1 MARFGLTDAHMQM
14 YGKITLPYMLF
25 VTGPYLL
32 TSFTGNIN
40 NFNVIFLL
48 SGGKPMGLAGNAGNT
63 DLLITWLYRM
73 TVTDTNY
80 KLAAVMGIM
89 VFVVL
94 AVINLVVYNLIPSVK
109 NEEDFQ

>member
-1 MARFGLTDAHMQM
+1 
-14 YGKITLPYMLF
+14 
-25 VTGPYLL
+25 
-32 TSFTGNIN
+32 
-40 NFNVIFLL
+40 
-48 SGGKPMGLAGNAGNT
+48 MGLAGNAGYT

-80 KLAAVMGIM
+80 KIAAVIGIM

>member
-1 MARFGLTDAHMQM
+1 ME
-14 YGKITLPYMLF
+14 
-25 VTGPYLL
+25 
-32 TSFTGNIN
+32 
-40 NFNVIFLL
+40 L
-48 SGGKPMGLAGNAGNT
+48 SGNAGYT

-73 TVTDTNY
+73 TVSDTNY
-80 KLAAVMGIM
+80 KIAAVIGIM

>member
-1 MARFGLTDAHMQM
+1 
-14 YGKITLPYMLF
+14 
-25 VTGPYLL
+25 
-32 TSFTGNIN
+32 
-40 NFNVIFLL
+40 
-48 SGGKPMGLAGNAGNT
+48 MGMAGNAGYT

-80 KLAAVMGIM
+80 KIAAVIGIM
-89 VFVVL
+89 VFLVL